1 MASRGGKPVKD
12 ANELAQGAGGLG
24 AVRDMID
31 GAEIVP
37 IGRGAGDDAPRKPRA
52 PRPDTPDQG
61 GGDRLR
67 EVVARNRLPDNCPV
81 TPLGTSGGIYFYLDE
96 LRQIRELKPKEH
108 EKKNLESLFG
118 RRSDLCET
126 LWPRF
131 HAKATD
137 ANGDPLINGWKP
149 EEAGRQ
155 LMAACA
161 DRGIW
166 RSQGR
171 VRGAGAHRGDYGE
184 LILHCGDKIFL
195 DGAYREPGLVGDYV
209 YPAAERT
216 PRFSAAGAGSDAGER
231 LISLLSTWRW
241 ARKGEGAEYGVDP
254 MLLLGW
260 IAAAMV
266 CGALEWRP
274 AAWLTGGRGTG
285 KSYLQ
290 KLIKML
296 FGRRGLLQAQNATEA
311 YLRQIIGLSTL
322 PIALDELEAQADNR
336 KVQSIIELARIAS
349 SGGTI
354 GRGGQDH
361 NPHDFTASSAFIFSS
376 ILTPPLAPQDRS
388 RMAML
393 EMEEFEEGDKPPIL
407 DPEEMAAL
415 GLAIRRRMVDGWE
428 RLPETIDA
436 YKTWLGAYGH
446 DARMQ
451 DQFGTLLACADL
463 CLFDHLS
470 PDVYMQ
476 RWAERLDARHL
487 AEKAEDESEGEL
499 AARHIA
505 GSQLQAVGGAEP
517 LTIALFMLKGLG
529 TGAGIEAD
537 SAADKARQRLEM
549 TGMKLV
555 SSWLVQEGGE
565 AKRRIGPPVKGVAG
579 RDLYVAVA
587 NRHQALDQ
595 IFSRPEPTRW
605 RGGVWSQ
612 ALRRLKGAIAK
623 HNVKIG
629 GRNEWC
635 VLVPLEVF
643 VSLESDDAGASQ

>member
-1 MASRGGKPVKD
+1 MASRGGKPIKD
-12 ANELAQGAGGLG
+12 ANELAQGAGID
-24 AVRDMID
+24 AVRGMID

-37 IGRGAGDDAPRKPRA
+37 IGRGAGEPSARKPRSRA
-52 PRPDTPDQG
+52 PDTPDSG
-61 GGDRLR
+61 GGDGLR
-67 EVVARNRLPDNCPV
+67 EAIAKNRLPENCPV

-118 RRSDLCET
+118 RRSDLCEK
-126 LWPRF
+126 LWPRYA
-131 HAKATD
+131 AKSGPD
-137 ANGDPLINGWKP
+137 GEPIINGWKP

-166 RSQGR
+166 RAQGR

-195 DGAYREPGLVGDYV
+195 DLAYREPGLIGDYV

-216 PRFSAAGAGSDAGER
+216 PRFSAAPAASADGER
-231 LISLLSTWRW
+231 LMALLSTWRW
-241 ARKGEGAEYGVDP
+241 ARHGNGDSDYGVDP

-260 IAAAMV
+260 IGAAMV

-290 KLIKML
+290 KLVKML

-311 YLRQIIGLSTL
+311 YLRQLIGLSTL

-336 KVQSIIELARIAS
+336 KVQAIIELARIAS

-361 NPHDFTASSAFIFSS
+361 NPHDFTANSAFLFSS

-393 EMEEFEEGDKPPIL
+393 ELEEFEEGDKAPVL

-415 GLAIRRRMVDGWE
+415 GLAIRRRMVDGWD
-428 RLPETIDA
+428 RLPETIEG
-436 YKTWLGAYGH
+436 YKKWLAAYGH

-470 PDVYMQ
+470 PDEYLQ

-505 GSQLQAVGGAEP
+505 TSQLQAVGGAEP
-517 LTIALFMLKGLG
+517 LTLALFILRGLG
-529 TGAGIEAD
+529 TGAAIEEG
-537 SAADKARQRLEM
+537 SGADKARQRLEM
-549 TGMKLV
+549 TGLKLV

-565 AKRRIGPPVKGVAG
+565 TKRRIGPPMKGVDG

-587 NRHQALDQ
+587 NRHRGLDQ
-595 IFSRPEPTRW
+595 LFSRPEPTRW
-605 RGGVWSQ
+605 QGGVWSQ

-623 HNVKIG
+623 HNVRIG

-635 VLVPLEVF
+635 VLVPIEVF
-643 VSLESDDAGASQ
+643 VSLESEGEGT